1 MRSKQEWRKAKV
13 IEIETPAPDIRLVTF
28 AVEGLTSGFD
38 PGSHTNIKVMI
49 NGAPAIRTYTVIP
62 SGPGTLAIAVKL
74 HPNSRGGSAYVW
86 TLRCGDETEMTEPE
100 NRFELSWRASH
111 YLLIAGGVGVT
122 PIYGMAKA
130 LASRGQSLRMVYGA
144 KDAASMAFAPEL
156 KELLG
161 ERLATF
167 SHDDGE
173 AFDLTAEFAALPAD
187 GEVYICGPLG
197 LLEAAKTAWRT
208 AGRPASRLRYEV
220 FGDNGRFAEQPFE
233 VDVAGFGTTVAVRA
247 DQTMLEALQEA
258 GVPMIFDC
266 RRGECGLCA
275 VKIVSSTSELD
286 HRDVFFSQEERRDD
300 PRICACVS
308 RARGGR
314 LVIDNGY
321 VSESRHSAKL
331 ATGLSAG

>member
-1 MRSKQEWRKAKV
+1 MRSKQEWRRAKV
-13 IEIETPAPDIRLVTF
+13 AEIETPAPDIRLVTF
-28 AVEGLTSGFD
+28 AVDGLTSGFD
-38 PGSHTNIKVMI
+38 PGSHTNIKVVI

-62 SGPGTLAIAVKL
+62 SPPGTLAIAVKL

-86 TLRCGDETEMTEPE
+86 TLKPGDVTEMTEPE

-130 LASRGQSLRMVYGA
+130 LAARGQSLRMVYGA
-144 KDAASMAFAPEL
+144 RNAASMAFAPEL
-156 KELLG
+156 KDLLG

-173 AFDLTAEFAALPAD
+173 AFDLAAEFAALPAD
-187 GEVYICGPLG
+187 AEAYICGPLG
-197 LLEAAKTAWRT
+197 LLEAAKRAWRA

-220 FGDNGRFAEQPFE
+220 FGDNGRFAEEPFE

-275 VKIVSSTSELD
+275 VKIVSSTSDLD
-286 HRDVFFSQEERRDD
+286 HRDVFFSEEERQED

-314 LVIDNGY
+314 VVIDNGY
-321 VSESRHSAKL
+321 VTEGRVPAQPAL
-331 ATGLSAG
+331 GLPAG

>member
-1 MRSKQEWRKAKV
+1 MRSKKEWRKAKV
-13 IEIETPAPDIRLVTF
+13 IEMETPAPDIRLVTF

-62 SGPGTLAIAVKL
+62 SQPGTLAIAVKL

-86 TLRCGDETEMTEPE
+86 TLKIGDMTEMTEPE

-130 LASRGQSLRMVYGA
+130 LAARGQSLRMVYGA

-173 AFDLTAEFAALPAD
+173 AFDLAAEFAALPAD

-321 VSESRHSAKL
+321 VSESQNSAKL
-331 ATGLSAG
+331 VAGLSAG